1 MSEYKGKTVTVK
13 VPAQTICDKFA
24 DLSKLA
30 GSISNVPED
39 QLRKIGNIKLEP
51 QAVVVD
57 NAMVGELRFEV
68 VERTPERIVMACRR
82 PIYMGMNIDMAA
94 NGANAEDTDVTT
106 SIGVDLPFFIKPML
120 GPKMQF
126 VADGFADMVATI
138 AGASAAE

>member
-1 MSEYKGKTVTVK
+1 M
-13 VPAQTICDKFA
+13 
-24 DLSKLA
+24 
-30 GSISNVPED
+30 
-39 QLRKIGNIKLEP
+39 
-51 QAVVVD
+51 VVD

-106 SIGVDLPFFIKPML
+106 SIDVDLPFFIKPML